1 MFRDFSETSKQQ
13 TLQLVSE
20 VEKDNNIFDMQS
32 NRWNDYN
39 IWMNK
44 LSLNQCVNDVD
55 VYQKTVFAKNKA
67 SKEKIE
73 SIFNKVTKIDG
84 TYGTIMG
91 NINTELSEILS
102 YIDAMNFIITPSN
115 GVFNSSAM
123 DNKFKDILER
133 EEKASAQCLKDSLM
147 QDIDGD
153 LVFNAE
159 LLKEYL
165 GKDET
170 QLSNEKKRVLIDVY
184 YELLKK
190 VDLSKVLNI
199 SNSGSSGGNL
209 DTSKM
214 ITNIE
219 VRNSISLVGLSG
231 YDKTYVDI
239 INYMYNQD
247 ENGKSFATSLLKVTS
262 GESSFSYLGVEA
274 SKKSDLMSSVAN
286 LTIYSAK
293 YEDENVSIY
302 LNKLNLEAEAKDNGL
317 HITDE
322 ILKKYKDK
330 DINKKINEKLKKN
343 KYRAEEKDELY
354 FDEKQQLV
362 TGDKPVFY
370 KKKHTLA
377 EANFGVS
384 ASNSLLEANI
394 NTPGNG
400 NIKVDVGRSEAHAGF
415 RAGMYVMG
423 ADKEKEVFSPG
434 VEADIGTSY
443 TMLDIDYNQKL
454 LGNDEFGAEANGEIV
469 VGQYS
474 AEAGLGVTLRDENG
488 EINPQANINVSAEAI
503 KAKAEGDVTGKLFGG
518 EVKAGGSVNVGIGAH
533 ANAGLKDGVFKVDI
547 GASAGLGAS
556 VNFDVDVA
564 GIATGAAKCASKQM
578 NKCWKNIKKIF

>member
-20 VEKDNNIFDMQS
+20 VEKDNNIVDMQS

-102 YIDAMNFIITPSN
+102 YIDTMNFIITPSN
-115 GVFNSSAM
+115 GVFSSSAM

-147 QDIDGD
+147 QNVDGD

-159 LLKEYL
+159 LIKEYL

-274 SKKSDLMSSVAN
+274 SKKSDAMSSVAN

-317 HITDE
+317 HLNEDN
-322 ILKKYKDK
+322 LKLL
-330 DINKKINEKLKKN
+330 NKANEKINEKLVES
-343 KYRAEEKDELY
+343 KYRTEEKDKY
-354 FDEKQQLV
+354 YCNEKQQRLI
-362 TGDKPVFY
+362 GDGPTFY
-370 KKKHTLA
+370 DKKSTIYEVNK
-377 EANFGVS
+377 GISV
-384 ASNSLLEANI
+384 SNSLYEANI

-400 NIKVDVGRSEAHAGF
+400 NIKVDVGRSEAHAGI

-423 ADKEKEVFSPG
+423 ADKKKDIFSPG

-469 VGQYS
+469 VGQCS

-488 EINPQANINVSAEAI
+488 AINPQANVNVSAEAI
-503 KAKAEGDVTGKLFGG
+503 GAKAEGDVTGKLFGG
-518 EVKAGGSVNVGIGAH
+518 EVKAGGSINYGIGGH
-533 ANAGLKDGVFKVDI
+533 ANVGLKDGVFKVDI

-578 NKCWKNIKKIF
+578 NKCWKNINKIF